1 MLFTSVLDQNP
12 IDKINKRG
20 IKSKVIPT
28 FKPAKSARIPIINGK
43 TAPPIIPETNIPEK
57 APWFFEV
64 EFKAREIIIDHIV
77 DIKNPTNG
85 NKINETFNGPKT
97 ANKKEMMEADVKKI
111 NIFLLSI
118 SFNKKRPEIVPRV
131 IKPQKY
137 EMILAPKI

>member
-1 MLFTSVLDQNP
+1 MLFTSGLDQNP

-20 IKSKVIPT
+20 IKSKVMPT

-57 APWFFEV
+57 APWSFEV

-85 NKINETFNGPKT
+85 NKIKEIFNGPKT

-137 EMILAPKI
+137 EIILAPKI

>member
-1 MLFTSVLDQNP
+1 MVMPN
-12 IDKINKRG
+12 
-20 IKSKVIPT
+20 
-28 FKPAKSARIPIINGK
+28 FKPTKSARIPIIRGI

-57 APWFFEV
+57 APWSFEV

-77 DIKNPTNG
+77 DIKKPTNG
-85 NKINETFNGPKT
+85 NKIKETFCGPKT
-97 ANKKEMMEADVKKI
+97 AKTKEMMEDDVKKI

-137 EMILAPKI
+137 EMILAPKIWGSIEW

>member
-1 MLFTSVLDQNP
+1 MDQNP
-12 IDKINKRG
+12 IVKINKRG
-20 IKSKVIPT
+20 IRSKVMPT
-28 FKPAKSARIPIINGK
+28 FKPAKSAIIPIISGK

-57 APWFFEV
+57 APWSLDI
-64 EFKAREIIIDHIV
+64 EFKASEIIIDHIV
-77 DIKNPTNG
+77 DIKKPTNG
-85 NKINETFNGPKT
+85 NKIKETFCGPKT
-97 ANKKEMMEADVKKI
+97 AKTKEMMEDDVKKI

>member
-1 MLFTSVLDQNP
+1 MLFTSGLDQNP

-20 IKSKVIPT
+20 IRSKVMPT
-28 FKPAKSARIPIINGK
+28 FKPAKSAIIPIISGK
-43 TAPPIIPETNIPEK
+43 IAPPIIPETNIPEK
-57 APWFFEV
+57 APWSLDI
-64 EFKAREIIIDHIV
+64 EFKASEIIIDHIV
-77 DIKNPTNG
+77 DIKKPTNG
-85 NKINETFNGPKT
+85 NKIKETFCGPKT
-97 ANKKEMMEADVKKI
+97 AKTKEMMEDDVKKI

>member
-1 MLFTSVLDQNP
+1 MVMPN
-12 IDKINKRG
+12 
-20 IKSKVIPT
+20 
-28 FKPAKSARIPIINGK
+28 FKPTKSARIPIISGI

-57 APWFFEV
+57 APWSFEV

-118 SFNKKRPEIVPRV
+118 NFNKKRPEIVPRV

-137 EMILAPKI
+137 EIILAPKIWGSIEW

>member
-1 MLFTSVLDQNP
+1 MLFTSGLDQNP
-12 IDKINKRG
+12 INKIYKRG
-20 IKSKVIPT
+20 IRSKVMPT
-28 FKPAKSARIPIINGK
+28 FKPAKSAIIPIISGK

-57 APWFFEV
+57 APWSLDI
-64 EFKAREIIIDHIV
+64 EFKASEIIIDHIV
-77 DIKNPTNG
+77 DIKKPTNG
-85 NKINETFNGPKT
+85 NKIKETFCGPKT
-97 ANKKEMMEADVKKI
+97 AKTKEMMEDDVKKI

>member
-1 MLFTSVLDQNP
+1 MLFTSGLDQNP

-20 IKSKVIPT
+20 IRSKVMPT
-28 FKPAKSARIPIINGK
+28 FKPAKSAIIPIISGK
-43 TAPPIIPETNIPEK
+43 TAPPIIPAPNIPEK
-57 APWFFEV
+57 APWSLDI
-64 EFKAREIIIDHIV
+64 EFKASEIIIDHI
-77 DIKNPTNG
+77 DEIKKPING
-85 NKINETFNGPKT
+85 NIIKETFCGPKT
-97 ANKKEMMEADVKKI
+97 AKTKEMMEDDVKKI

>member
-1 MLFTSVLDQNP
+1 MLFTSGLDQNP

-28 FKPAKSARIPIINGK
+28 FKPAKSARIPIISGK

-57 APWFFEV
+57 VPWSFEV

-77 DIKNPTNG
+77 DIKNPING
-85 NKINETFNGPKT
+85 NEIRETFNDPKT
-97 ANKKEMMEADVKKI
+97 DNKREMMEADVKKI

-137 EMILAPKI
+137 EIILAPKI

>member
-1 MLFTSVLDQNP
+1 MPN
-12 IDKINKRG
+12 
-20 IKSKVIPT
+20 
-28 FKPAKSARIPIINGK
+28 FKPIKSARIPIISGI

-57 APWFFEV
+57 APWSFEV

-77 DIKNPTNG
+77 EIKNPING
-85 NKINETFNGPKT
+85 NEIRETFNDPKT
-97 ANKKEMMEADVKKI
+97 ANKREMMEADVKKI

-137 EMILAPKI
+137 EIILAPKIWGSIE

>member
-1 MLFTSVLDQNP
+1 MPN
-12 IDKINKRG
+12 
-20 IKSKVIPT
+20 
-28 FKPAKSARIPIINGK
+28 FKPIKSARIPIISGI

-57 APWFFEV
+57 APWSFEV

-77 DIKNPTNG
+77 DIKNPING
-85 NKINETFNGPKT
+85 NEIRETFNDPKT
-97 ANKKEMMEADVKKI
+97 ANKRETMEADVKKI

-137 EMILAPKI
+137 EIILAPKI

>member
-1 MLFTSVLDQNP
+1 MFTSGLDQNP

-20 IKSKVIPT
+20 IRSKVMPT
-28 FKPAKSARIPIINGK
+28 FKPAKSAIIPIISGK

-57 APWFFEV
+57 APWSLDI
-64 EFKAREIIIDHIV
+64 EFKASEIIIDHIV
-77 DIKNPTNG
+77 DIKKPTNG
-85 NKINETFNGPKT
+85 NKIKETFCGPKT
-97 ANKKEMMEADVKKI
+97 AKTKEMMEDDVKKI